1 MERVCFFEHQGTRIM
16 QVDYSGVADPDEL
29 HGIVRAATALLRTQ
43 EPHSVVVLV
52 DITGVPHSLVTTAI
66 LHQGVAESR
75 PYVRARAVV
84 GLSQVAAPSFEVA
97 TKLFKNPMASFSDR
111 DAAMDWLVEHGGR

>member
-75 PYVRARAVV
+75 PYVRARAVI
-84 GLSQVAAPSFEVA
+84 GLSPFAKLSFEIA
-97 TKLFKNPMASFSDR
+97 AKIFRNPMASFSEPV
-111 DAAMDWLVEHGGR
+111 AAKEWLLAHA